1 MWSTLVNS
9 ADFMGVLSKLVNA
22 VAPKSVASV
31 LLWMLPIAAAVI
43 VVAYPHA
50 ITLLFVRDDPERL
63 LEELT
68 SGDIKKRK
76 RAGGAKKSNGA
87 APRKAAVIE
96 AAEDNAESSDNDTRG
111 LSDEEQLLH
120 LASLQGKTTSLSQG
134 KKETKV
140 VEAKSPIVAQI
151 TLNEA
156 LVSKDEDSWKRIPT
170 REEEITSSLKSKVT
184 ALTKQL
190 EETLSE
196 CKASKSQAEKENKRA
211 NEAEKELKDRSRNFQ
226 TRWLDLENEITSLKA
241 TRDNL
246 TTRLSELGNMTVA
259 NEAHEQMMQSL
270 NAKIVEL
277 ENKTMVIPTLNEQ
290 LAALMVSESQ
300 AKSELSECQQSLTR
314 EVENLSS
321 EKAATRD
328 LEQQLAMASSR
339 NAELASSLQEAQK
352 SKAEV
357 EGKLKSLENDLKE
370 TQSRLASI
378 AVEKAAINGE
388 LSSVKKYLEEVQV
401 SVANLSEMRLLVDSQ
416 QQENAELK
424 DTVESL
430 ERTAEEKIEK
440 IATLEGEK
448 EEMKQELE
456 KAKRSLA
463 ATSEID
469 NPKYDELTLQVQ
481 ELQSQC
487 QSLSERNCKA
497 QEIVAEKIKALEN
510 AEKKMTIM
518 NNVSAAKYASF
529 DKEIAELKAE
539 REELLRK
546 IAA

>member
-1 MWSTLVNS
+1 MWSTLVNL
-9 ADFMGVLSKLVNA
+9 ADFMGVLSKLVSA

-50 ITLLFVRDDPERL
+50 ITQLFVRDDPERL

-87 APRKAAVIE
+87 VPRKAAVAE
-96 AAEDNAESSDNDTRG
+96 AVEDNAESSEDTRA

-120 LASLQGKTTSLSQG
+120 LASLQGKTTRLSQG
-134 KKETKV
+134 KETKV

-151 TLNEA
+151 TLNDA
-156 LVSKDEDSWKRIPT
+156 LVSKDEDSWTRVPT
-170 REEEITSSLKSKVT
+170 REEEINSSLKSKIT

-196 CKASKSQAEKENKRA
+196 CKASKSQAERENKRA

-246 TTRLSELGNMTVA
+246 TTRLSELGNTTVM

-277 ENKTMVIPTLNEQ
+277 ENETMAIPTLKEQ
-290 LAALMVSESQ
+290 LAALMASESQ
-300 AKSELSECQQSLTR
+300 AKSELSECQQLLAR
-314 EVENLSS
+314 EVQNLSS

-328 LEQQLAMASSR
+328 FEQQLEIVSNR
-339 NAELASSLQEAQK
+339 NAELASSLQDAQK
-352 SKAEV
+352 GKAEV

-388 LSSVKKYLEEVQV
+388 LSSVKKYLDEVQA
-401 SVANLSEMRLLVDSQ
+401 SVANFSEMRLLVNSQ
-416 QQENAELK
+416 QQENIELK

-430 ERTAEEKIEK
+430 ERTAEEK

-497 QEIVAEKIKALEN
+497 QEIVAEKSKALDN
-510 AEKKMTIM
+510 AEKKITIM

-546 IAA
+546 IVA